1 MKQMETRVNCANT
14 GRRDGMNGGRREKGR
29 NVDWRRTSEMAEAEI
44 ERKRDWG
51 TMAEKDGE
59 KGRKRE
65 TERKDERRR
74 SVFAREKE
82 K

>member
-29 NVDWRRTSEMAEAEI
+29 SVDWQRMSEMAEAEI
-44 ERKRDWG
+44 GRKRDWG

-59 KGRKRE
+59 RE
-65 TERKDERRR
+65 RGRKDERCR